1 MDKFLM
7 ILILLICFGL
17 WCYTYF
23 KLNQGGAAPIEKFDN
38 YQLYREHFADSDD
51 NKQGGFKI
59 PNVNIKKHY
68 KNLLSRIMPTGK
80 EGATDGEDDG
90 QVSASQDKTNVDGGG
105 EPAATQFTEGQH
117 GHLTRCKFFASHSEG
132 YSCPSSHPHHSGAVI
147 SSKGNSGMKCNGERL
162 HSNRSK
168 AHAEVRN
175 GQVHKIHVTHGG
187 SNYVGRPK
195 VTIKGNGKNAKARA
209 MMGNDGTVSSIK
221 MLHKGSGY
229 TNSPTVIIGE
239 PDGYHHCHMCC
250 ATNESDKS
258 TINT

>member
-7 ILILLICFGL
+7 ILILLICFGF
-17 WCYTYF
+17 WGYTYF
-23 KLNQGGAAPIEKFDN
+23 KVNQMSAHPVEGFENIEFFANNDKDN
-38 YQLYREHFADSDD
+38 DQD
-51 NKQGGFKI
+51 NQKGGFNI
-59 PNVNIKKHY
+59 PNVDIKKHY
-68 KNLLSRIMPTGK
+68 KNLLNRIMPKGD
-80 EGATDGEDDG
+80 EADSGDSEPSPDQDDT
-90 QVSASQDKTNVDGGG
+90 SVDGSDG
-105 EPAATQFTEGQH
+105 PAPTQFSEGKH
-117 GHLTRCKFFASHSEG
+117 GNLTRCKFFASHSEG

-147 SSKGNSGMKCNGERL
+147 SSKGNSGMKCNGEKL
-162 HSNRSK
+162 HSNRAK

-175 GQVHKIHVTHGG
+175 GGVHKIHVTHNG

-195 VTIKGNGKNAKARA
+195 VIIKGNGKNAKGRA

-221 MLHKGSGY
+221 MLHTGSGY

-258 TINT
+258 TLNN